1 MGKVTR
7 LRLWMV
13 PVSGSFPRQ
22 TAHLRCVRSR
32 GWKGHHLGFRGEEG
46 ASAPHTLT
54 CMSSRTLGFR
64 PELDRLPTI
73 CRALTGFLGA
83 YSRLPGPPGSGLAP
97 GVKVASGN
105 QPSPW
110 RRLSRGSLPRTRCPG
125 GSSVWEVFPVGSRPP
140 ASLGRAAMR
149 KLPRGSGAAEFS
161 GSSTND
167 LLGTTARIHMA
178 TSSWGRGEKRRPI
191 RIRVHHERLRNSRFC
206 LSRCGAHSRRSAP
219 AKRRWAR
226 SATRIASTKPSM
238 RPGVKQ
244 SSHRSP
250 ITRTWASSRSIR
262 GSIRPTR
269 RSRRRIGS
277 T

>member
-1 MGKVTR
+1 MTAPDDHLVAGHPRSKRRAYR
-7 LRLWMV
+7 LHV
-13 PVSGSFPRQ
+13 PTCRRADVPTCRRAGARDQP
-22 TAHLRCVRSR
+22 
-32 GWKGHHLGFRGEEG
+32 FRGEEG

-167 LLGTTARIHMA
+167 LPWNDSQDPHGYKLVG
-178 TSSWGRGEKRRPI
+178 
-191 RIRVHHERLRNSRFC
+191 
-206 LSRCGAHSRRSAP
+206 
-219 AKRRWAR
+219 
-226 SATRIASTKPSM
+226 
-238 RPGVKQ
+238 
-244 SSHRSP
+244 
-250 ITRTWASSRSIR
+250 
-262 GSIRPTR
+262 TR
-269 RSRRRIGS
+269 RKETPHPHSCTSRAAAE
-277 T
+277 